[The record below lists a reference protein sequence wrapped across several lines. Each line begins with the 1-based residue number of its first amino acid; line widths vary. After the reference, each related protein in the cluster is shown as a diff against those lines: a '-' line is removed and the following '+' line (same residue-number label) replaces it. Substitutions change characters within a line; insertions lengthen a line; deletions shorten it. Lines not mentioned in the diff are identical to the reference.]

1 MGFMPPNLIS
11 RLRAC
16 GRPAVVIATM
26 LMVVQAFCAGLAGAQ
41 AALVTGAGTGA
52 GDIGVICHGHGG
64 APSDGST
71 APDAP
76 DQQHPCCAFCTAG
89 AGAAVLP
96 APPLALVAG
105 GYRPVRLLVLRAV
118 SILIA
123 PRAVR
128 AGASQAPPA
137 SV

>member
-1 MGFMPPNLIS
+1 MPPNLIS
-11 RLRAC
+11 RLRSC
-16 GRPAVVIATM
+16 SRPAVVIATM

-41 AALVTGAGTGA
+41 AALVTGTGDFA
-52 GDIGVICHGHGG
+52 IICHGHGG
-64 APSDGST
+64 APSDGRT
-71 APDAP
+71 APEPP

-89 AGAAVLP
+89 AGAAVLS
-96 APPLALVAG
+96 APPLALFAG
-105 GYRPVRLLVLRAV
+105 DYRPGRLPFLRAV

-128 AGASQAPPA
+128 SGASQAPPA